1 LRRIKKIGTAAALVA
16 GALLGLLGAGD
27 AFAQAKKSATFNV
40 TAVHSAPGMRV
51 TITSKVWIGQTSAK
65 AIVTHPLE
73 GEMIYL
79 VSGGSMYQLQP
90 SSKKGVKGQL
100 PPQITKQSD
109 LFDFLVAQFAF
120 DASGVLKTAK
130 KIRSEKVSGYDCDVY
145 SASQTEGPATRTI
158 TVWMPSKGTPA
169 FPVKAIKTDRT
180 QIHKPGAD
188 IDQTA
193 GQEVTLSSIQLG
205 AKIDPSIFKVPPGYN
220 IQSGQPKSPSGSKR
234 KK

>member
-1 LRRIKKIGTAAALVA
+1 MRRINSIGMAATLVA
-16 GALLGLLGAGD
+16 GALLGLMGAGG
-27 AFAQAKKSATFNV
+27 ASAQAKKTATFNV
-40 TAVHSAPGMRV
+40 TAVHSGPGMRV
-51 TITSKVWIGQTSAK
+51 TITSKVWVTQTSAK
-65 AIVTHPLE
+65 AVVTHPLD

-79 VSGGSMYQLQP
+79 VTGGSMYQLQP
-90 SSKKGVKGQL
+90 SSKKGIKGQL
-100 PPQITKQSD
+100 PPQMTKQSD

-130 KIRSEKVSGYDCDVY
+130 KVRSEKVSGYDCDVY

-158 TVWMPSKGTPA
+158 TVWMPTKGDPN

-180 QIHKPGAD
+180 QIHKTGAD

-193 GQEVTLSSIQLG
+193 GQEVTLSSIQMG
-205 AKIDPSIFKVPPGYN
+205 AKIDPSTFKLPTGYN
-220 IQSGQPKSPSGSKR
+220 IQSGQPGAPSKG